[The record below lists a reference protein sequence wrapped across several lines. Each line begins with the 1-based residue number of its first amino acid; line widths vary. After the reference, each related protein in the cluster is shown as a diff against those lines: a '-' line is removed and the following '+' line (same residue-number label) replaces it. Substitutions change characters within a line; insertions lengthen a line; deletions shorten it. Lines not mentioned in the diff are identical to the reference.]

1 MQVSSLTFAAAART
15 LGRAAR
21 LRGLIVP
28 CFRSPPGI
36 EGVHRTIKRR
46 AGVPTIA
53 VQFKGRPWPAVVSDM
68 IEGIVVGNGLSG
80 ARADRIR
87 AALWLAID
95 SSSGQGAE
103 ASTDTEGRHGQL
115 VAI

>member
-1 MQVSSLTFAAAART
+1 MQ
-15 LGRAAR
+15 
-21 LRGLIVP
+21 
-28 CFRSPPGI
+28 
-36 EGVHRTIKRR
+36 RTIRR
-46 AGVPTIA
+46 RRGVPTIA
-53 VQFKGRPWPAVVSDM
+53 VRLRGRPWPAVVSDM

-95 SSSGQGAE
+95 SSTERVAE
-103 ASTDTEGRHGQL
+103 AAADVEGQRGQL